1 MSVRVNTEYLD
12 GFIRDDEITDLRP
25 YLRTAQKMLLEGKG
39 AGNDYL
45 GWVTLP
51 EDYDREEFARI
62 KAAAKRIQKSCDIF
76 LVLGIG
82 GSYLGARS
90 AIEFVKSPLYNALDK
105 DTPDIYFAGNNL
117 SPTALCELLSICKG
131 KDLCVNVISKSGT
144 TTETAVAFRIF
155 KDLLVEKYGEEGA
168 KSRIFATDDEYVRG
182 SVAFA
187 LGSFKNPEVIDVLGN
202 ALNDKS
208 EFVRSMVV
216 EAFGYLKDPKA
227 LDYLKKARDDSSIK
241 VKGVVARVLRNM

>member
-12 GFIRDDEITDLRP
+12 GFIREDEITDLRP

-82 GSYLGARS
+82 GSYLGARA

-117 SPTALCELLSICKG
+117 SPTALTELLSICRG

-144 TTETAVAFRIF
+144 TTETAVAFRHGPVF
-155 KDLLVEKYGEEGA
+155 AQGERAHGRVAVHAGGEGLVKGEEITLHGA
-168 KSRIFATDDEYVRG
+168 LS
-182 SVAFA
+182 S
-187 LGSFKNPEVIDVLGN
+187 
-202 ALNDKS
+202 
-208 EFVRSMVV
+208 VRS
-216 EAFGYLKDPKA
+216 AGRRCF
-227 LDYLKKARDDSSIK
+227 
-241 VKGVVARVLRNM
+241 